1 MTLILSGVTYSLSH
15 LAKIERRLEVP
26 LRGNVKKEIL
36 VEFRFSSHCYSRGPS
51 EGEVIPPD
59 LKIPDGSV
67 HMPRD
72 RIFDL
77 RRYRLSFEVVACI
90 DALITSQGQVHK
102 SRHDNFFRV
111 DTLQETIEGVLT
123 PITYYIFMSA
133 RKSVEPNQEKRIL
146 IYVESAYPE
155 LASVP
160 SPHSTREMSFAEA
173 LGKVWAPGAGS
184 PKKKASK

>member
-1 MTLILSGVTYSLSH
+1 MT
-15 LAKIERRLEVP
+15 
-26 LRGNVKKEIL
+26 
-36 VEFRFSSHCYSRGPS
+36 
-51 EGEVIPPD
+51 VIPSQ
-59 LKIPDGSV
+59 LSTRSEEFLANSSLMRGLVSELREKTALTAVGGS
-67 HMPRD
+67 
-72 RIFDL
+72 
-77 RRYRLSFEVVACI
+77 E
-90 DALITSQGQVHK
+90 
-102 SRHDNFFRV
+102 
-111 DTLQETIEGVLT
+111 
-123 PITYYIFMSA
+123 SA